1 MTEFPALKAAQ
12 GRLEAKNAELAAIFE
27 EAGPE
32 LDMKNVK
39 SVSDPLG
46 AIRSL
51 HEEINALGEEVDGL
65 KAVQKAAEYSAANH
79 GAREGEREEKSDEHR
94 EAAFKSL
101 GDAFVKSA
109 AVKGKLG
116 PQGPVA
122 HLDVDLKALFETGGS
137 AAAGD
142 GWPPETTRT
151 GKVVDFATRPIQV
164 TDIFPTGSTSQQA
177 VVYMEETTFTNTAA
191 ETLEAGT
198 FPEAAL
204 ALEEKQSPVRKIAVW
219 LPITDEQLEDESHAR
234 SYVNNR
240 LPFMLRQR
248 LDSQLL
254 NGNGTAPNLRGVLNT
269 AGIQTQAKGTDAG
282 PDAIYKAM
290 TKVKV
295 TGRARPDHVVMHS
308 NDWQEIRLLRTA
320 DGIYIWGSPLET
332 GQPRIWGLP
341 IVENDVIAE
350 GTALVGDF
358 RNFSELV
365 SRRGI
370 DVQVTNS
377 HDQFFIQGKQAIR
390 ADMRVALVVYRPTA
404 FCTVTGI

>member
-1 MTEFPALKAAQ
+1 
-12 GRLEAKNAELAAIFE
+12 
-27 EAGPE
+27 
-32 LDMKNVK
+32 
-39 SVSDPLG
+39 
-46 AIRSL
+46 
-51 HEEINALGEEVDGL
+51 
-65 KAVQKAAEYSAANH
+65 
-79 GAREGEREEKSDEHR
+79 
-94 EAAFKSL
+94 
-101 GDAFVKSA
+101 
-109 AVKGKLG
+109 
-116 PQGPVA
+116 
-122 HLDVDLKALFETGGS
+122 
-137 AAAGD
+137 
-142 GWPPETTRT
+142 
-151 GKVVDFATRPIQV
+151 
-164 TDIFPTGSTSQQA
+164 
-177 VVYMEETTFTNTAA
+177 
-191 ETLEAGT
+191 
-198 FPEAAL
+198 
-204 ALEEKQSPVRKIAVW
+204 
-219 LPITDEQLEDESHAR
+219 